1 MSAFRNTGITDM
13 KTKTK
18 VKTMVAEVVLKG
30 NPKKVPDFGMGKG
43 ILGRFEFVFKLRGD
57 NVSSAM
63 CAAAITNEEQK
74 LIRDAVEVRWTDKK
88 PRRATSS
95 SRGGQ

>member
-30 NPKKVPDFGMGKG
+30 KKAPDFGLGKG
-43 ILGRFEFVFKLRGD
+43 VISTFEIDFKDNGGRGFDSPIFVMA
-57 NVSSAM
+57 V
-63 CAAAITNEEQK
+63 AAKERE
-74 LIRDAVEVRWTDKK
+74 LIQDAVKVRWTEKK
-88 PRRATSS
+88 NPYPVGKKR
-95 SRGGQ
+95 

>member
-1 MSAFRNTGITDM
+1 M
-13 KTKTK
+13 KTKTR
-18 VKTMVAEVVLKG
+18 VKTMVADVVLKG

-57 NVSSAM
+57 LNVSSAM

-74 LIRDAVEVRWTDKK
+74 LIRDAVEVRWTEKK
-88 PRRATSS
+88 PRRATCPV
-95 SRGGQ
+95 RGGR